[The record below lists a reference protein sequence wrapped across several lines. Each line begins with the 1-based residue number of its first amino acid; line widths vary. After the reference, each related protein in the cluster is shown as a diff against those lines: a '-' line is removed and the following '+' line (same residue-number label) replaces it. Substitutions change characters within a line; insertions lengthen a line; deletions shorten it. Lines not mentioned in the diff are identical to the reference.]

1 MRSKPLILVALLLA
15 AFLVNVD
22 TTLVNVALPALTR
35 QLHATT
41 TQLQWVVDAY
51 NLVFAALL
59 LTFGSLSDRFG
70 RKGMLLA
77 GLAVVGAA
85 SLAGGFTTTPAQ
97 LIAARAVMGLGAAM
111 TFPATLSLIAN
122 VFTERKE
129 RARAIGLWGAIGG
142 VAIAMGPIVG
152 GWLLEH
158 YSWAAIFIAMAPVAA
173 VAAVTV
179 ALAVPAAKDPDAAA
193 VDIPGLVLSSA
204 TMALLVFTIIEAP
217 TYGWTAARSV
227 AGFAVSAVLLA
238 AFIVWERRT
247 AHPMLDVRLFRNMR
261 FSAASGA
268 VTVSFFTLF
277 GFIFLIT
284 QYFQFVRGYGPLSPG
299 VRLLPVA
306 LAVGAGSV
314 AGTQL
319 AVRAGTKLIVTTGLV
334 AMAGFYVWVAAT
346 ISATLGYG
354 LIAAQM
360 VVYGLGM
367 GLTSAPATE
376 SIMGAVSRSMAGGG
390 SAVNDTTRLVGGTLG
405 VAVIGSV
412 YASVYGSRL
421 TATTPAGVPGQAAA
435 VADQSVG
442 GAYAAGRAPGPAVP
456 PRPPGRPG
464 TGRWPGRAGRSPLP
478 CHARSSQVRRPESA
492 AVVRDKG
499 FRLSRTEAADSLP
512 RPCSRGRATGQ
523 RVCRTGKISVPV
535 SQTWLACAHD
545 QPAHARSRRRA
556 RPRPYCFHWRR
567 HDRPARPGR
576 RGAARLLVGGA
587 RLGQRRGRRRH
598 HPGARPRRGHRHR
611 RARAGR
617 ALPRGRRH
625 RVGRRPRLARPAAGQ
640 GGGPRPRGTG
650 AGAGVRP

>member
-1 MRSKPLILVALLLA
+1 MRSKPLILIALLLA
-15 AFLVNVD
+15 AFLVNLD
-22 TTLVNVALPALTR
+22 TTLVNVALPAMVR

-77 GLAVVGAA
+77 GLAVTGAA
-85 SLAGGFTTTPAQ
+85 SLAGGFTTTAAQ

-111 TFPATLSLIAN
+111 TFPATLSLISN
-122 VFTERKE
+122 VFTGRRE
-129 RARAIGLWGAIGG
+129 RARAIGLWGAVAG

-173 VAAVTV
+173 AAAIGV
-179 ALAVPAAKDPDAAA
+179 ALAVPTSKDPAAA
-193 VDIPGLVLSSA
+193 APDIPGLALSSA

-217 TYGWTAARSV
+217 TYGWAAARTL

-238 AFIVWERRT
+238 AFIIRERRA
-247 AHPMLDVRLFRNMR
+247 AHPMLDVRLFRNLR
-261 FSAASGA
+261 FSVASGA

-277 GFIFLIT
+277 GFIFLMT
-284 QYFQFVRGYGPLSPG
+284 LYFQFVRGYGPLSTG

-334 AMAGFYVWVAAT
+334 AMAAFYGWVAAT
-346 ISATLGYG
+346 ASATLSYG
-354 LIAAQM
+354 VIAAQM

-376 SIMGAVSRSMAGGG
+376 SIMGAISAAKAGVG
-390 SAVNDTTRLVGGTLG
+390 SAVNDSTRLVGGTLG

-421 TATTPAGVPGQAAA
+421 TATIPAAVPGQVAAIAHQSVGAAYAAAGKIAALGHPALGLALQHAATNAFLRGLIIGVLVAGGAAA
-435 VADQSVG
+435 V
-442 GAYAAGRAPGPAVP
+442 GAVLAARF
-456 PRPPGRPG
+456 
-464 TGRWPGRAGRSPLP
+464 L
-478 CHARSSQVRRPESA
+478 
-492 AVVRDKG
+492 
-499 FRLSRTEAADSLP
+499 
-512 RPCSRGRATGQ
+512 
-523 RVCRTGKISVPV
+523 
-535 SQTWLACAHD
+535 
-545 QPAHARSRRRA
+545 PAH
-556 RPRPYCFHWRR
+556 
-567 HDRPARPGR
+567 PARP
-576 RGAARLLVGGA
+576 AS
-587 RLGQRRGRRRH
+587 
-598 HPGARPRRGHRHR
+598 PT
-611 RARAGR
+611 AGETET
-617 ALPRGRRH
+617 AEDAHDLP
-625 RVGRRPRLARPAAGQ
+625 AQTQPAA
-640 GGGPRPRGTG
+640 
-650 AGAGVRP
+650 VH